1 MKDHEQILKDA
12 IDSLEFLHAVCSDP
26 FESASKQP
34 QKIEI
39 RQIAIKD
46 KLQYQITEYV
56 GEKAL
61 HKNCEKSALKDLLF
75 NNYLAHFK
83 QALIRLKDFNYH
95 ILTNKKG
102 KRTFI
107 SKGKEQKSLPN
118 LTHNRKKNYIL
129 EEGAAIP
136 FLVELG
142 IMGKDGKILAKK
154 MDKYRQLNRFLEII
168 EDVMPALKDKKK
180 IRIID
185 FGCGKA
191 YLTFA
196 LYHYLHHI
204 KGYEVDVTGLDLKE
218 DVVTFCKNLA
228 QKLKFKNLNFI
239 KGDINFFETNE
250 AVDLMVTLH
259 ACDTATDAALEKAI
273 GWDTSI
279 ILSVPCCQHELFSQ
293 VKSTFL
299 NPLLKHGILKER
311 FASLVTD
318 AARAQILEIA
328 GYQTKVLEFID
339 MEHTPK
345 NLLIRAIKKE
355 RNSNNKLLIEEYQLL
370 KNELNITPSLEKI
383 IKKYI

>member
-1 MKDHEQILKDA
+1 MKDDEQIIKDS
-12 IDSLEFLHAVCSDP
+12 IDREELIQATLSDP
-26 FESASKQP
+26 FASSTK
-34 QKIEI
+34 KIEI
-39 RQIAIKD
+39 RPVKIKD
-46 KLQYQITEYV
+46 QTQYQITEYV
-56 GEKAL
+56 GQKAL
-61 HKNCEKSALKDLLF
+61 HKNCSPSTFKNILF
-75 NNYLAHFK
+75 VNYLTHFK
-83 QALIRLKDFNYH
+83 QALIRLKDSDYQ

-107 SKGKEQKSLPN
+107 RKSREDKSLPI
-118 LTHNRKKNYIL
+118 LSHNRKKNYIL
-129 EEGAAIP
+129 EDGTTIP
-136 FLVELG
+136 FLIELG

-154 MDKYRQLNRFLEII
+154 MDKYRQLNRFLEMV
-168 EDVMPALKDKKK
+168 EDVLPALKHKKT

-196 LYHYLHHI
+196 LYHYLHNI
-204 KGYEVDVTGLDLKE
+204 KGFDLQMTGLDLKE
-218 DVVTFCKNLA
+218 DVVAFCENLSRG
-228 QKLKFKNLNFI
+228 LKFQGLSFL
-239 KGDINFFETNE
+239 KGDINDYETKGD
-250 AVDLMVTLH
+250 VDLVVTLH
-259 ACDTATDAALEKAI
+259 ACDTATDAALEKAVLW
-273 GWDTSI
+273 GTSV

-293 VKSTFL
+293 VKNPIL

-318 AARAQILEIA
+318 AVRAQILEIL
-328 GYQTKVLEFID
+328 GYQTQILEFID

-355 RNSNNKLLIEEYQLL
+355 KLINKEQLLEEYKLL